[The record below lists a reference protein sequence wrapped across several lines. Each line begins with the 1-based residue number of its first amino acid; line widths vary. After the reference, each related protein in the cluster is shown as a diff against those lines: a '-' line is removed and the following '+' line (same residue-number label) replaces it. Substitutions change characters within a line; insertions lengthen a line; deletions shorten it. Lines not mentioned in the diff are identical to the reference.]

1 MQATISRACAPRARS
16 RSAAEVA
23 RAGSMPE
30 FSTTH
35 RVPHSAS
42 DMFALVADVER
53 YPEFVPLCQAM
64 TMRRR
69 EPGEG
74 GREIFLADMTVAYK
88 MFHETF
94 TTRVTLDPAVPRVD
108 VEYVDGPFRHLIN
121 RWHFREVSAHSCEV
135 DFFISYE
142 FVSRA
147 MQILTGAVFDR
158 AFRKFVDAFEARADQ
173 VYGTATSGTHPGVRA
188 S

>member
-1 MQATISRACAPRARS
+1 
-16 RSAAEVA
+16 
-23 RAGSMPE
+23 MPE

-35 RVPHSAS
+35 RVPHSAR

-69 EPGEG
+69 EPDEG

-88 MFHETF
+88 LFHETF

-108 VEYVDGPFRHLIN
+108 VEYVDGPFRHLVN
-121 RWHFREVSAHSCEV
+121 RWRFRDLGDNGCEV

-142 FVSRA
+142 FVSRT
-147 MQILTGAVFDR
+147 MQLLTGAVFDR
-158 AFRKFVDAFEARADQ
+158 AFRKFVDAFEERADL
-173 VYGTATSGTHPGVRA
+173 VYGRAAPGSQPGVSA